1 MIAAHAIRRLQS
13 LVEVFKVYDEYETR
27 FAFSDPA
34 KMDEE
39 PASASQSQSDS
50 KPAKSSSAASSDEV
64 EVSSLPCRVFV
75 SFQGERSLLPARVQV
90 RKSLHWSSRFAAPSD
105 SPAPIPKLPR
115 DSVSRAQLSSDA
127 LSYYQKW
134 LEMEK
139 EVRELG
145 MSPSRI
151 SFEVRAQICQ
161 RAQSIVSHVRF
172 PMRVRS
178 VEFWSLGS
186 VVTRWP
192 TYHSDKYIWP
202 VGFR

>member
-1 MIAAHAIRRLQS
+1 M
-13 LVEVFKVYDEYETR
+13 EVFKGYDEYNTR
-27 FAFSDPA
+27 YEFSDPA
-34 KMDEE
+34 QMEEE
-39 PASASQSQSDS
+39 PAS
-50 KPAKSSSAASSDEV
+50 SSASDV
-64 EVSSLPCRVFV
+64 PNGQVLVSSQPCRVFV

-105 SPAPIPKLPR
+105 SPAPLPKLPR

-139 EVRELG
+139 EVRDLG

-151 SFEVRAQICQ
+151 SFEVRLQIYE
-161 RAQSIVSHVRF
+161 RARNIVNHVRL

-178 VEFWSLGS
+178 VDFLSLGS

-202 VGFR
+202 VGFRCD

>member
-1 MIAAHAIRRLQS
+1 M
-13 LVEVFKVYDEYETR
+13 EVFKVYDEYETR
-27 FAFSDPA
+27 YEFSDPA

-39 PASASQSQSDS
+39 PAAPPSEPSEPES
-50 KPAKSSSAASSDEV
+50 KPAKSSSGSSNDQV

-75 SFQGERSLLPARVQV
+75 TFQGERSLLPSRVQV
-90 RKSLHWSSRFAAPSD
+90 RKSLYWNSRFLAPSD
-105 SPAPIPKLPR
+105 SPASIPKLPR

-151 SFEVRAQICQ
+151 SYEVRVQIYE
-161 RAQSIVSHVRF
+161 RAKSIVSHVRF

-178 VEFWSLGS
+178 VEFWNLGS

-192 TYHSDKYIWP
+192 SYHSDKYIWP